1 MIMRDGLLRVAKNT
15 VFVSIEKVVE
25 VLASI
30 ATVAIVA
37 RYLSIELVG
46 QYIFIVTV
54 VGFLLM
60 GSYAGLERIVVRN
73 ISRDKEHTGNY
84 LRGAIT
90 ARNVMFVGIL
100 CVLGII
106 LFFVNFDK
114 ISLIATGIFM
124 VSEFLSYQ
132 GLTYMAIF
140 KAYER
145 MEYNTIITFVTKIII
160 LGATALAVYL
170 DLGFLSVFLA
180 ITAGNLF
187 KSITSFSIFKRLKLS
202 GRAMIDSVANPWKE
216 LLKESYIIAFTTILA
231 VICVRMEVFI
241 LKAFSSLEN
250 VAFFQVSH
258 NIIMQFQIIPMAAIS
273 ALAPVLSREASLLK
287 GINENLTER
296 LLTLLL
302 GIAFPITIL
311 GFYCASDIIYFIYG
325 AKYLQAATSLRILI
339 CSSVFIILFY
349 LFETLLVSINRQNY
363 IGYGWVVCFV
373 VNLVLGLLLVPFT
386 GYIGASIAVTLAY
399 AGLCI
404 FLYISLV
411 WFMPVKISML
421 AILRIIISVL
431 AMVAYL
437 YLYPLNADHS
447 VVLILANACIA
458 LVLYGGTYFAWSLFN
473 KKTTN
478 RDRRVV
484 LPQKEL

>member
-1 MIMRDGLLRVAKNT
+1 METPLLRIARNT

-73 ISRDKEHTGNY
+73 ISRDKGRTDNY

-90 ARNVMFVGIL
+90 ARNIMFVGIL
-100 CVLGII
+100 GVLGVI
-106 LFFVNFDK
+106 LFFMNFDK
-114 ISLIATGIFM
+114 ISLIATGIFI

-145 MEYNTIITFVTKIII
+145 MEYNTIITFVTKIIT

-170 DLGFLSVFLA
+170 DLGFISVFLA

-187 KSITSFSIFKRLKLS
+187 KSITAFSIFKKLKLS
-202 GRAMIDSVANPWKE
+202 GRTAIDAVSNPWKE
-216 LLKESYIIAFTTILA
+216 LLRESYIIALTTILA

-241 LKAFSSLEN
+241 LRAFSTLED

-273 ALAPVLSREASLLK
+273 ALAPMLSREASLLK
-287 GINENLTER
+287 GINGNLTER
-296 LLTLLL
+296 LLTVLLS
-302 GIAFPITIL
+302 IAFPVTIL

-325 AKYLQAATSLRILI
+325 VKYLQAATSLRILI

-363 IGYGWVVCFV
+363 IGYGWMFCFAI
-373 VNLVLGLLLVPFT
+373 NLILGLALVPFS
-386 GYIGASIAVTLAY
+386 GYIGASIAVTVAY
-399 AGLCI
+399 TGLCI
-404 FLYISLV
+404 FLYFSLV
-411 WFMPVKISML
+411 WFMPVKISMRT
-421 AILRIIISVL
+421 IFRIITSVL

-437 YLYPLNADHS
+437 CLFPLNTGHS
-447 VVLILANACIA
+447 VIRILANACIA
-458 LVLYGGTYFAWSLFN
+458 LVLYGGIYFAWNFFHT
-473 KKTTN
+473 KETN
-478 RDRRVV
+478 LDKGFA
-484 LPQKEL
+484 LPPKEH

>member
-1 MIMRDGLLRVAKNT
+1 MENPLLRIARNT

-60 GSYAGLERIVVRN
+60 GSFAGLERIVVRN
-73 ISRDKEHTGNY
+73 ISRDKGRTGNY
-84 LRGAIT
+84 LRGTIT
-90 ARNVMFVGIL
+90 ARNVMFAGIL

-106 LFFVNFDK
+106 LFFMNFDK
-114 ISLIATGIFM
+114 ISLIATGIFI

-145 MEYNTIITFVTKIII
+145 MEYNTIITFVAKIIT

-170 DLGFLSVFLA
+170 DLGFISVFLA

-187 KSITSFSIFKRLKLS
+187 KSITAFSIFKKLKLS
-202 GRAMIDSVANPWKE
+202 GRTAIDAVSNPWKE
-216 LLKESYIIAFTTILA
+216 LLRESYVIALTTILA

-241 LKAFSSLEN
+241 LKAFSTLED

-273 ALAPVLSREASLLK
+273 ALAPMLSREASLLK
-287 GINENLTER
+287 GINGNLTER
-296 LLTLLL
+296 LLTVLLS
-302 GIAFPITIL
+302 IAFPVTIL

-325 AKYLQAATSLRILI
+325 VKYLQAATSLRILI

-363 IGYGWVVCFV
+363 IGYGWMFCFAI
-373 VNLVLGLLLVPFT
+373 NLILGLALVPFS
-386 GYIGASIAVTLAY
+386 GYIGASIAVAVAY
-399 AGLCI
+399 TGLCI
-404 FLYISLV
+404 FLYFSLI
-411 WFMPVKISML
+411 WFMPVKISMRT
-421 AILRIIISVL
+421 IFRIATSVL

-437 YLYPLNADHS
+437 CLFPLNTEHS
-447 VVLILANACIA
+447 VIRILANACIA
-458 LVLYGGTYFAWSLFN
+458 LVLYGGIYFAWNFFHT
-473 KKTTN
+473 KETN
-478 RDRRVV
+478 LDKGFA
-484 LPQKEL
+484 LPPKEH

>member
-1 MIMRDGLLRVAKNT
+1 MENPLFRISKNT
-15 VFVSIEKVVE
+15 TFISVEKVFE

-46 QYIFIVTV
+46 QYILIVTV

-60 GSYAGLERIVVRN
+60 GSFAGLERIVIRN
-73 ISRDKEHTGNY
+73 ISRDKERTGNY

-100 CVLGII
+100 CVLGIF
-106 LFFVNFDK
+106 LFFLHFDK
-114 ISLIATGIFM
+114 TSLIATGIFI

-132 GLTYMAIF
+132 GLTYMAVF

-145 MEYNTIITFVTKIII
+145 MEYNTVITFITKIIT
-160 LGATALAVYL
+160 LSATVLVVYF
-170 DLGFLSVFLA
+170 DMGFISVFLA
-180 ITAGNLF
+180 ITVGNLF
-187 KSITSFSIFKRLKLS
+187 KSITAFSIFKRLKLS
-202 GRAMIDSVANPWKE
+202 GLPMIDSVDNPWKD
-216 LLKESYIIAFTTILA
+216 LLRESYVIALTTILA
-231 VICVRMEVFI
+231 VVCVRMEVFI
-241 LKAFSSLEN
+241 LKAFSTLED

-287 GINENLTER
+287 GINGNLTER
-296 LLTLLL
+296 LLTVLLS
-302 GIAFPITIL
+302 IAFPVTIL

-363 IGYGWVVCFV
+363 IGYGWMFCFV
-373 VNLVLGLLLVPFT
+373 INLILGLLLVPFF
-386 GYIGASIAVTLAY
+386 GYIGASIAVMLAY
-399 AGLCI
+399 TGLCI
-404 FLYISLV
+404 FLYFSLV
-411 WFMPVKISML
+411 WFMPMKISTP
-421 AILRIIISVL
+421 AILRIITSVL

-437 YLYPLNADHS
+437 CLFPLNNNHS
-447 VVLILANACIA
+447 VILVLANACIA
-458 LVLYGGTYFAWSLFN
+458 LVLYGGTYFAWNFYN
-473 KKTTN
+473 KKATN
-478 RDRRVV
+478 RDKGFV
-484 LPQKEL
+484 LPQKEH